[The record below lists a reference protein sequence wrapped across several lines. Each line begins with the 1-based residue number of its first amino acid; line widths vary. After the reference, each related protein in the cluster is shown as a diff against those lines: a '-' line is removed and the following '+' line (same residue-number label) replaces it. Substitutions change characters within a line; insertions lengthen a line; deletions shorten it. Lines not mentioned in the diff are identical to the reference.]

1 MAPRILALA
10 AAVLCTII
18 TCAGAPVN
26 SPTSGP
32 PIFVASG
39 EAYGSAQGVG
49 ANAGSSA
56 SATSSDTGAIITGKG
71 SGEASSDGAVRA
83 EVSGAF
89 SGTAGDQEVS
99 SSFIGASLA
108 GGSLRGALTASAEG
122 RASADEAGAQAS
134 GKCTTSAGGT
144 IDEVAVAG
152 RDPTL
157 LGIGCNLPSPVPTP
171 SPAAGP
177 SPSASPSTSSSP
189 SPSPGTVLDPPLV
202 YAGATFTPYLY
213 YILNVQVTTTFAAAT
228 ISCSLKDSQG
238 VTLQIETVQADASR
252 TTSFSLDVEET
263 IFVAAASFTCFATTA
278 GGQDSPTAVPQ

>member
-1 MAPRILALA
+1 MYRPAVPQYDQKAFMAFP
-10 AAVLCTII
+10 TF
-18 TCAGAPVN
+18 P

-71 SGEASSDGAVRA
+71 SGEVGREPHTDGTYPDTCRGPVLTSCCPPCHLQASSDGAVRA

-122 RASADEAGAQAS
+122 RASADEAGAQ
-134 GKCTTSAGGT
+134 
-144 IDEVAVAG
+144 V
-152 RDPTL
+152 
-157 LGIGCNLPSPVPTP
+157 
-171 SPAAGP
+171 
-177 SPSASPSTSSSP
+177 SSR
-189 SPSPGTVLDPPLV
+189 L
-202 YAGATFTPYLY
+202 
-213 YILNVQVTTTFAAAT
+213 
-228 ISCSLKDSQG
+228 
-238 VTLQIETVQADASR
+238 
-252 TTSFSLDVEET
+252 
-263 IFVAAASFTCFATTA
+263 
-278 GGQDSPTAVPQ
+278 